1 MDVQIINPFL
11 SAAMNLFA
19 SMFDLEAQAN
29 PPFLLEGENKHRWE
43 MSGILGMT
51 GDYHGVVAFR
61 LPRILADK
69 MLQKTG
75 IQTKTEDERLE
86 TLYGMIGEIT
96 NIIAGNAATGIVH
109 ASIDI
114 SPPVVI
120 LGENHEIA
128 WPKSLPVGGMPF
140 MTTAGPFEVDGC
152 FISMAKP

>member
-29 PPFLLEGENKHRWE
+29 TPFLLEGEYKHRWE
-43 MSGILGMT
+43 MSGILGIT
-51 GDYHGVVAFR
+51 GDYHGIVAFR
-61 LPRILADK
+61 LPRNLGDK

-75 IQTKTEDERLE
+75 VQTKNEDERLE
-86 TLYGMIGEIT
+86 TLYGMIGENT

-128 WPKSLPVGGMPF
+128 WPKSLPVVGIPF
-140 MTTAGPFEVDGC
+140 ITKAGPFEVDVC
-152 FISMAKP
+152 FKKVVKP